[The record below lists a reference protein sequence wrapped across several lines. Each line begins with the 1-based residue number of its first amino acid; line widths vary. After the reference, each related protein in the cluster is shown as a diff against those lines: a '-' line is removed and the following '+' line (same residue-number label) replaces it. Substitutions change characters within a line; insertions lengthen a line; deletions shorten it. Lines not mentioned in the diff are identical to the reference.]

1 MVNKTE
7 SKTLLLVDLALA
19 LVSKNKPRFLDSLV
33 ELKKFGV
40 DADDVN
46 SVIQL
51 VSAKEKISI
60 SDLISKDVS
69 KTKAESCCG

>member
-1 MVNKTE
+1 MINKTE
-7 SKTLLLVDLALA
+7 RTLLLVDLALA
-19 LVSKNKPRFLDSLV
+19 LVSKNKPRLLDSLV
-33 ELKKFGV
+33 ELKKSGV